1 MLSRSCCIILRTP
14 LSKVP
19 FKLPMRSSSFTSVV
33 ASVEPISGV
42 ALVSLVF
49 FSIDGAVVDLIA
61 VVDSR
66 FQIE

>member
-1 MLSRSCCIILRTP
+1 
-14 LSKVP
+14 
-19 FKLPMRSSSFTSVV
+19 MRSSSFTSVV